1 MRHSPLVSLA
11 GLLLSVGCQSSGPER
26 PAALAVG
33 YVGPATLNLRKE
45 IPLDAPVVATVK
57 HGEKLEV
64 IRRRRVF
71 LQVRTAKGQV
81 GWTNERLLLSAREMA
96 DLQRLFEQAKRLPP
110 QGAASTYDLLNVHTN
125 PARLSPS
132 FLQVKPGEKI
142 EVLLHRV
149 TPRTAPP
156 RAPLIPPAPKR
167 VKKAARKAP
176 EPKYPPPPL
185 PRPPAPPANW
195 EQLSKTPA
203 GLVPSGD
210 EGGPKPAPVPLDDWT
225 LIRTKGG
232 EAGWALSSRL
242 YMAIPDEVAQYAEG
256 HRITS
261 YFPLA
266 DVQDEG
272 QVRHAWLWTT
282 ISASL
287 QSYDFDSFRVFIW
300 SLRRHRYETAF
311 IARNVKG
318 YYPVLVHPVAL
329 SLSARV
335 RGTPTTVTYPGFS
348 VCVENDDGQRYRRSY
363 AFITNVVRFASERP
377 CEAAPGL
384 DLERPAGA
392 AEPEVADGEQ
402 PGPPA
407 ASFFARLKARAAAIV
422 RRFRR

>member
-203 GLVPSGD
+203 GLVPSVM
-210 EGGPKPAPVPLDDWT
+210 K
-225 LIRTKGG
+225 
-232 EAGWALSSRL
+232 
-242 YMAIPDEVAQYAEG
+242 
-256 HRITS
+256 
-261 YFPLA
+261 
-266 DVQDEG
+266 
-272 QVRHAWLWTT
+272 
-282 ISASL
+282 
-287 QSYDFDSFRVFIW
+287 
-300 SLRRHRYETAF
+300 
-311 IARNVKG
+311 
-318 YYPVLVHPVAL
+318 
-329 SLSARV
+329 
-335 RGTPTTVTYPGFS
+335 
-348 VCVENDDGQRYRRSY
+348 
-363 AFITNVVRFASERP
+363 
-377 CEAAPGL
+377 AAPSPRRFRSTIGPSSAPRAA
-384 DLERPAGA
+384 RPAGRSA
-392 AEPEVADGEQ
+392 AASTWLSPMRWHNTPRGTASPPTSPWPTSRTKARCAMPGC
-402 PGPPA
+402 GPP
-407 ASFFARLKARAAAIV
+407 SARACNPTTSTASGCLSGACAATAT
-422 RRFRR
+422 RPPSSRAM

>member
-167 VKKAARKAP
+167 VKRRPGRRPNQSTRHHRSPGPRRLRPTGNSFPKLPPASCPPVMKAAPSPRRFRSTIGPSSAP
-176 EPKYPPPPL
+176 
-185 PRPPAPPANW
+185 R
-195 EQLSKTPA
+195 
-203 GLVPSGD
+203 
-210 EGGPKPAPVPLDDWT
+210 
-225 LIRTKGG
+225 
-232 EAGWALSSRL
+232 
-242 YMAIPDEVAQYAEG
+242 
-256 HRITS
+256 
-261 YFPLA
+261 
-266 DVQDEG
+266 
-272 QVRHAWLWTT
+272 
-282 ISASL
+282 
-287 QSYDFDSFRVFIW
+287 
-300 SLRRHRYETAF
+300 
-311 IARNVKG
+311 
-318 YYPVLVHPVAL
+318 
-329 SLSARV
+329 
-335 RGTPTTVTYPGFS
+335 
-348 VCVENDDGQRYRRSY
+348 
-363 AFITNVVRFASERP
+363 
-377 CEAAPGL
+377 AA
-384 DLERPAGA
+384 RPAGRSA
-392 AEPEVADGEQ
+392 AASTWLSPMRWHNTPRGTASPPTSPWPTSRTKARCAMPGC
-402 PGPPA
+402 GPP
-407 ASFFARLKARAAAIV
+407 SARACNPTTSTASGCLSGACAATAT
-422 RRFRR
+422 RPPSSRAM